1 MQTSQKHEISYGSG
15 GFYVEPDQNLGSYC
29 LPSSE
34 NLDNYSSSDN
44 SSQTTYPSV
53 QTLEQYCTIESAST
67 SNSFPYQNSPS
78 AVSFSPNNS
87 PVSKLDS
94 KSYVSRPQHSLEIVN
109 DSPEDDSYLTHDLDD
124 LRHKIRELETAM
136 LGTNAD
142 MLGTYDETVMPGE
155 SDPFLLE
162 AEKWKKMM
170 EVISRGDLKEMLY
183 TCAKAM
189 AANDMETTEGLMSE
203 LRKMVSISG
212 NPMQRLGAYILEAL
226 VARMASSGSTIY
238 KSLKCS
244 EPTGNELLSY
254 MHVLYEICPYF
265 KFGYMSAN
273 GAIAEAMKEESEVH
287 IVDFQISQGTQWVS
301 LIQALARRPGGP
313 PKIRITGVDDNVSAY
328 ARGGGL
334 DIVGKRLSTLA
345 QSCHVPFEF
354 NAVRVPASQV
364 QLEDLE
370 LRPYEAVAV
379 NFAIMLHHV
388 PDESVNSHNHRD
400 RLLRLAKYLSPK
412 VVTLV
417 EQEFNTN
424 NAPFLQRFIET
435 MNYYLAVF
443 ESIDIVLP
451 REHKERINVEQHCLA
466 REVVNLI
473 ACEGAERVERHELLN
488 KWRMRF
494 TMAGF
499 TPYPLSS
506 FINSS
511 IKELLENYRGHYTL
525 EERDGALYLG
535 WMDKV
540 LIASCAWR

>member
-1 MQTSQKHEISYGSG
+1 MQTSQNQEISYGSG
-15 GFYVEPDQNLGSYC
+15 GFYVEPVQNLESC
-29 LPSSE
+29 CFPASE

-44 SSQTTYPSV
+44 SSQTTYPLV
-53 QTLEQYCTIESAST
+53 KTLEPYCTLEPAST
-67 SNSFPYQNSPS
+67 SNSFPCQNSPS
-78 AVSFSPNNS
+78 TINFSPNYS
-87 PVSKLDS
+87 PMSKLEP
-94 KSYVSRPQHSLEIVN
+94 KSYVLRPQNSLETTNGSPEN
-109 DSPEDDSYLTHDLDD
+109 DSCLTRDQDD

-136 LGTNAD
+136 LGPDTD
-142 MLGTYDETVMPGE
+142 ILDVYDPVIPEA
-155 SDPFLLE
+155 SDSFLLE
-162 AEKWKKMM
+162 AEKWKKTM
-170 EVISRGDLKEMLY
+170 EIISRGDLKEMLY

-189 AANDMETTEGLMSE
+189 TGNDMETTEWLMSE

-212 NPMQRLGAYILEAL
+212 DPLQRLGAYMLESL

-238 KSLKCS
+238 KALKCN

-273 GAIAEAMKEESEVH
+273 GAIAEAVKEESQVH
-287 IVDFQISQGTQWVS
+287 IIDFQISQGTQWVS

-313 PKIRITGVDDNVSAY
+313 PKIRITGVDDSDSAY

-345 QSCHVPFEF
+345 QSCNVPFEF
-354 NAVRVPASQV
+354 HAVRVAASEV

-370 LRPYEAVAV
+370 FRPGEAVAV

-388 PDESVNSHNHRD
+388 PDESVNIQNPRD
-400 RLLRLAKYLSPK
+400 RLLRLAKHLSPK

-424 NAPFLQRFIET
+424 HAPFLPRFVET
-435 MNYYLAVF
+435 LNYYLAVF
-443 ESIDIVLP
+443 ESIDVVLP
-451 REHKERINVEQHCLA
+451 REHKDRINVEQHCLA
-466 REVVNLI
+466 REVVNLV

-494 TMAGF
+494 TKAGF

-506 FINSS
+506 FINTS
-511 IKELLENYRGHYTL
+511 IKNLLESYRGHYTL
-525 EERDGALYLG
+525 EERDGVLYLG
-535 WMDKV
+535 WMNQV
-540 LIASCAWR
+540 LIVSCAWR

>member
-1 MQTSQKHEISYGSG
+1 MQTSQNPKISYGSG
-15 GFYVEPDQNLGSYC
+15 GFYVEPVQNLESYC
-29 LPSSE
+29 IPSSE
-34 NLDNYSSSDN
+34 NVDNYSSSDN

-53 QTLEQYCTIESAST
+53 QTLEQYCTLESASA
-67 SNSFPYQNSPS
+67 SNSFPCQNSPS
-78 AVSFSPNNS
+78 APSFSSNNS
-87 PVSKLDS
+87 PVSKSDVL
-94 KSYVSRPQHSLEIVN
+94 RLQNSLEIVN
-109 DSPEDDSYLTHDLDD
+109 GSPEDDSYLTHDLDD
-124 LRHKIRELETAM
+124 LTHKIRELETAM
-136 LGTNAD
+136 QGPNPD
-142 MLGTYDETVMPGE
+142 MLDIFGTAIPEEPD
-155 SDPFLLE
+155 SFLLE
-162 AEKWKKMM
+162 VKCKKMM
-170 EVISRGDLKEMLY
+170 EMISRGDLKEMLY

-189 AANDMETTEGLMSE
+189 AVNDRETAEWLMSE
-203 LRKMVSISG
+203 LRNMVSISG
-212 NPMQRLGAYILEAL
+212 NPMQRLGAYMLESL

-254 MHVLYEICPYF
+254 MHLLYEICPYF

-273 GAIAEAMKEESEVH
+273 GAIAEALKEESEVH
-287 IVDFQISQGTQWVS
+287 IVDFQIGQGTQWLS

-313 PKIRITGVDDNVSAY
+313 PKIRISGVDDSFSSY

-334 DIVGKRLSTLA
+334 DIVGKRLSALA

-370 LRPYEAVAV
+370 LRHYEAVAV

-400 RLLRLAKYLSPK
+400 RLLRLSKHLSPK

-424 NAPFLQRFIET
+424 NAPFLQRFVET
-435 MNYYLAVF
+435 MNYYLAIF
-443 ESIDIVLP
+443 ESIDAVLP

-473 ACEGAERVERHELLN
+473 ACEGEERVERHELLN
-488 KWRMRF
+488 KWRKRF

-499 TPYPLSS
+499 TPYPLSPV
-506 FINSS
+506 INAS
-511 IKELLENYRGHYTL
+511 IKDLLQSYHGHYTL
-525 EERDGALYLG
+525 EERDGALFLG
-535 WMDKV
+535 WMNQV